1 MSSGRSVPP
10 RNGSRPR
17 NLEMVYQSRARGAC
31 EGSVIGV
38 DDCVE
43 ARETEGS
50 FEAFYRAEYAAVVRL
65 AFVLT
70 GRGDLAE
77 ELAQDAFLACFRRW
91 DSVVDYENQGAW
103 IRRVVTNRCVSSGR
117 RHLTELRLL
126 GRLRNERTRFV
137 PLDEDSD
144 ELWSMVRRLPK
155 RQQQVIALA
164 FAEDLPV
171 SGIATILEVGEES
184 VRTHLRRGR
193 ASIAAMLEGA
203 DDE

>member
-1 MSSGRSVPP
+1 
-10 RNGSRPR
+10 
-17 NLEMVYQSRARGAC
+17 
-31 EGSVIGV
+31 VIGV
-38 DDCVE
+38 SDRAE
-43 ARETEGS
+43 TSETARS

-77 ELAQDAFLACFRRW
+77 ELAQDAFLACYRRW
-91 DSVVDYENQGAW
+91 DSVADYDNQGAW

-126 GRLRNERTRFV
+126 ARLRSERTRV
-137 PLDEDSD
+137 VQLDDASD

-155 RQQQVIALA
+155 RQEQVIALA

-171 SGIATILEVGEES
+171 SRIAAILEIGEES

-193 ASIAAMLEGA
+193 ASIASMLEGV